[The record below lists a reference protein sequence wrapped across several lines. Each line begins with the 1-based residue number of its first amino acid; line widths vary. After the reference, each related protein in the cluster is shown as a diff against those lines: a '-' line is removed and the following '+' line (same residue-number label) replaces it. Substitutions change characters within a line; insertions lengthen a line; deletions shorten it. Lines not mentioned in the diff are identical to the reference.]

1 MESLDLRVL
10 ADALQWRR
18 AGHAVTLVTVVETW
32 GSAPRP
38 PGALLA
44 VRDDGLV
51 SGSVSGGCVED
62 DLIAQTRAALQASS
76 ATPTPELQR
85 PSMLAY
91 GVSKEEAARFGLPC
105 GGTLRLVREP
115 LLDVAWIEELLDRT
129 ARHGIV
135 ARQLTLASG
144 VVRLLPAV
152 RGQALHFD
160 GSVLS
165 SVFGPRWR
173 LLLIGAGQLSQAVA
187 QIALMLDFEVL
198 VCDPREEYAAML
210 RQDGV
215 RRVLGMPDDV
225 VRELVPD
232 AHTAIV
238 ALTHDP
244 KLDDMALLEA
254 LVSEAFYV
262 GALGS
267 RRNQAARK
275 QRLAE
280 HFGLAPQAL
289 ARLHGPV
296 GLFIGAKTPAEI
308 AVSVIAQIVQ
318 VKNAVPAPWPPP
330 PSLSL
335 LEPAACLASYPPS

>member
-10 ADALQWRR
+10 SDALAWHS
-18 AGHAVTLVTVVETW
+18 AGHAVTLVTVVQTW

-44 VRDDGLV
+44 VRDDGVV

-62 DLIAQTRAALQASS
+62 DLIARTKAALETSGR
-76 ATPTPELQR
+76 TPNNTKPALV
-85 PSMLAY
+85 AY
-91 GVSKEEAARFGLPC
+91 GVSQEEASRFGLPC
-105 GGTLRLVREP
+105 GGTLRLVQEP
-115 LLDVAWIEELLDRT
+115 LLDTAWVAQLLART
-129 ARHGIV
+129 AAHQLV
-135 ARQLTLASG
+135 ARTLTLATG
-144 VVRLLPAV
+144 AVLLASAV
-152 RGQALHFD
+152 RGQTMQFD
-160 GSVLS
+160 GSTLTT
-165 SVFGPRWR
+165 VFGPKWR

-187 QIALMLDFEVL
+187 QMALMLDFEVL
-198 VCDPREEYAAML
+198 VCDPREEYAATLIAGMT
-210 RQDGV
+210 GI
-215 RRVLGMPDDV
+215 RRIEGMPDDV

-254 LVSEAFYV
+254 LQSSAFYV

-267 RRNQAARK
+267 RRNQDARK

-280 HFGLAPQAL
+280 HFNLSPDEL

-296 GLFIGAKTPAEI
+296 GLALGAKTPAEI
-308 AVSVIAQIVQ
+308 AVAIMAEIVQ
-318 VKNAVPAPWPPP
+318 VKNGV
-330 PSLSL
+330 LG
-335 LEPAACLASYPPS
+335 AATITTNCALT